1 MLPEMFCS
9 AKDCACRPPTEVFSA
24 SKIPITLSPQ
34 SIARQG
40 WPQSRETVASVVP
53 KCKRETNQ
61 SLERKYAGQ
70 MTGAHLPGGQLL
82 PGTHSV
88 FERSLHP
95 DLIWGWN
102 RLA

>member
-1 MLPEMFCS
+1 
-9 AKDCACRPPTEVFSA
+9 
-24 SKIPITLSPQ
+24 
-34 SIARQG
+34 
-40 WPQSRETVASVVP
+40 
-53 KCKRETNQ
+53 
-61 SLERKYAGQ
+61 